1 MRRTISGASAAT
13 LFVLAALANFGFA
26 SQSPDPRLAV
36 EKISLAKTATG
47 GFGNT
52 RGPAMTTLKSG
63 EVLLGGGSPGG
74 AIFLFDPKSSE
85 LRSLGNLI
93 ARDQRPDD
101 PRFAITDIA
110 VLSQSPTSARLL
122 ASYPRLGSSRQST
135 AKKDCVEVVVDELS
149 LNRVTNKLTRAGNW
163 FTSKPCVPISAV
175 QHAAGRL
182 LATDPNTAYLT
193 IGDLGHPEIN
203 DRKVRGDLGK
213 IFEITKNKV
222 TEVSQGHRNA
232 QGILLDNRKR
242 LLISEHGPRG
252 GDELNLI
259 ERGRDYGWPFVT
271 FGEPYSPGDY
281 VVPDQTGTHA
291 GYRAPL
297 HYWVPSVAPTAL
309 TQVPTRTAQANWG
322 NWSGQ
327 LLMGTLRAES
337 LVRIDLDASNK
348 VRKTELI
355 PIGARIRDMEFDRQG
370 RLLATTDDGD
380 LLVITPR

>member
-1 MRRTISGASAAT
+1 MRRTISRVSVVTLSLAT
-13 LFVLAALANFGFA
+13 LFATSGFA
-26 SQSPDPRLAV
+26 NQTSSPDLSI
-36 EKISLAKTATG
+36 EKISVPKTATG

-52 RGPAMTTLKSG
+52 RGPAITTLKSG
-63 EVLLGGGSPGG
+63 EVLLGGGSAGG
-74 AIFLFDPKSSE
+74 VVFLFDPTSKK
-85 LRSLGNLI
+85 LQSLGNLI

-101 PRFAITDIA
+101 PRFAITDVA
-110 VLSQSPTSARLL
+110 VLSETPTSARLL
-122 ASYPRLGSSRQST
+122 ASYPRLGSSRPST
-135 AKKDCVEVVVDELS
+135 AKKDCVEIVVDELS
-149 LNRVTNKLTRAGNW
+149 LNRTTNKLTRVGNW

-182 LATDPNTAYLT
+182 LAIDPNTAYLT
-193 IGDLGHPEIN
+193 IGDLGFPEIN
-203 DRKVRGDLGK
+203 DRKARGDLGK

-242 LLISEHGPRG
+242 LLVSEHGPRG

-259 ERGRDYGWPFVT
+259 VRGRDYGWPFVT
-271 FGEPYSPGDY
+271 YGEPYSAGDY
-281 VVPDQTGTHA
+281 VVPDKPGTHA
-291 GYRAPL
+291 GFEEPL
-297 HYWVPSVAPTAL
+297 YYWVPSVAPTAL
-309 TQVPTRTAQANWG
+309 AQVPARTSQTNWG

-337 LVRIDLDASNK
+337 LVRINLDTRNK
-348 VRKTELI
+348 VRDTEQI
-355 PIGARIRDMEFDRQG
+355 SIGARIRDMEFDRQG